1 MAILPESNERTL
13 GSELNLD
20 ACVMAVR
27 AGEREAYRQII
38 EACEAKVRII
48 LAAMLPEQNDVDD
61 IAQEVFVTAYTKLA
75 DYKVGS
81 DFIAWLKAITRNLAL
96 NERRRWFRHARFKDK
111 FEAEM
116 ETSMEPFVTGFAER
130 YEGNVLEALREC
142 LHRLEDPA
150 RGVTEDFYFRE
161 LPTDEIARRLGRKD
175 GWVRLTLF
183 RARAAIAACLQSKGV
198 S

>member
-1 MAILPESNERTL
+1 MAILPESNEHAQR
-13 GSELNLD
+13 SELNLD
-20 ACVMAVR
+20 ACVEAVR
-27 AGEREAYRQII
+27 AGDREAYRRII

-48 LAAMLPEQNDVDD
+48 LAAILPEQNDVDD
-61 IAQEVFVTAYTKLA
+61 IAQEVFVTAYTKLS

-81 DFIAWLKAITRNLAL
+81 DFIAWLNAITRNLAL

-111 FEAEM
+111 FEAEL
-116 ETSMEPFVTGFAER
+116 ETAIEPYVTGFAGH

-142 LHRLEDPA
+142 LRRLEDPA
-150 RGVTEDFYFRE
+150 RRVTEDFYFRD
-161 LPTDEIARRLGRKD
+161 LSSDEIARRLGRKG